1 MAHPACSCPCSP
13 VSFLHLCASCRGQA
27 TCLDDDEDDGKQRG
41 KLSST
46 GCLDLIQTC
55 RGQRHGKLSSTGS
68 LDLIETCRGQDI
80 CLDDDGKDKD
90 KAWQAFQHWELLI

>member
-27 TCLDDDEDDGKQRG
+27 ICLDDDEDDGKQRG

-55 RGQRHGKLSSTGS
+55 RGQA
-68 LDLIETCRGQDI
+68 I
-80 CLDDDGKDKD
+80 CLDDDGGM
-90 KAWQAFQHWELLI
+90 ANFPALGALI